1 MGIAQAKL
9 IPAPVILLYKTDST
23 FRDEKTIDADHF
35 IGFNLRGESQL
46 RFETY
51 KQLQDG
57 LWERL
62 EKHYE
67 V

>member
-1 MGIAQAKL
+1 MLNISHKNLFEQASFRDK
-9 IPAPVILLYKTDST
+9 VKTDT
-23 FRDEKTIDADHF
+23 DHF